1 MRVRNPEDDR
11 GGGIGTREGSEK
23 SDGTR
28 TVDLMGAK
36 GGLASTLTFKKK
48 KFFSNYSN

>member
-23 SDGTR
+23 SDGTWTDGSKR
-28 TVDLMGAK
+28 WTCLHVDLQ
-36 GGLASTLTFKKK
+36 KKK
-48 KFFSNYSN
+48 NLLGLQQLRN